1 MYMQQYFCD
10 QPIEVGKRYLFTKE
24 QAHHAKD
31 VLRMH
36 HEKVRLVYDGIGYFA
51 DAYNGEDGFGADV
64 YEQDERVN
72 ELDFDVILAI
82 GELHKRDNFELVLQK
97 ATELGVKKIVPFES
111 SRTVAKVKKEKQ
123 EKLLTRRNAIVLA
136 ASEQC
141 KRNVVPVVC
150 ETVKLK
156 KVMELEADT
165 KLAPYE
171 NAYGKSRKISECLK
185 GKTILVV
192 VGPEG
197 GFSESEMAEFEKHGF
212 EAVTLGN
219 RILRAETACMYAMSV
234 IGEYSL

>member
-1 MYMQQYFCD
+1 MQQYFSD
-10 QPIEVGKRYLFTKE
+10 EPLVVGEPYIFTKE

-36 HEKVRLVYDGIGYFA
+36 HERVRLVYDGIGYFA
-51 DAYNGEDGFGADV
+51 DAYNSDQGFIGDV
-64 YEQDERVN
+64 LEKDERIN
-72 ELDFDVILAI
+72 ELSVDVTLAI
-82 GELHKRDNFELVLQK
+82 GELHKRDNFELILQK
-97 ATELGVKKIVPFES
+97 ATELGVKTIVPFES
-111 SRTVAKVKKEKQ
+111 SRTVAKMKKDKQ
-123 EKLLTRRNAIVLA
+123 EKVLNRRRSIVLA

-141 KRNVVPVVC
+141 KRNVVPVVT

-156 KVMELEADT
+156 KVMDLEADT

-171 NAYGKSRKISECLK
+171 NAFGTSKFISESIKGKS
-185 GKTILVV
+185 ILVV

-197 GFSESEMAEFEKHGF
+197 GFSMQEMEEFEKHGF

-234 IGEYSL
+234 IGECCK